1 MNSSQIQNQV
11 IEHVQNTLTRA
22 NSALIQSDDSDY
34 LQNQLINLE
43 RTISLL
49 SHLIYDVTESSIHY
63 QNLIQNLILS
73 QQTYEQLNNKL
84 FLLIDQVGPEML
96 FVSPQSSGGRP
107 KLEVSENAIILL
119 CSEGFSWV
127 DIANIFGISITT
139 LYRRRCDLNILNIP
153 SYSEI
158 SNNELDQIILN
169 IKESQP
175 YSGQNILMGA
185 LKSRSVRITRERLRE
200 ALRRIDPWV
209 WQIGGQKL
217 HHVVNIKFQ
226 AQMHCGTL
234 MVTIS

>member
-49 SHLIYDVTESSIHY
+49 SHLIYNVTESSIHY

-73 QQTYEQLNNKL
+73 QQTYEQLNNKI

-139 LYRRRCDLNILNIP
+139 LYRR
-153 SYSEI
+153 
-158 SNNELDQIILN
+158 
-169 IKESQP
+169 
-175 YSGQNILMGA
+175 
-185 LKSRSVRITRERLRE
+185 
-200 ALRRIDPWV
+200 
-209 WQIGGQKL
+209 
-217 HHVVNIKFQ
+217 
-226 AQMHCGTL
+226 
-234 MVTIS
+234 